1 MTRLRLY
8 KDTKIKQDKNFMFDD
23 IEDYL
28 SNYEYKIFEVQYQK
42 QEREIFLK
50 IVLEQIYANSL
61 KENSYNYAVI
71 DNEGEES
78 SYYFIS
84 DITWT
89 AYNTC
94 KLHLT
99 LDILNTFK
107 LGKHYELTDKTRVFR
122 EHKDR
127 LRTVD
132 RIYTTYVDASKPYDN
147 YKYFKIFV
155 PETYDSASC
164 DCELIFE
171 HNGYIYERKH
181 FDFLEAL
188 NVNGTYILRL
198 KEGSNVIFE
207 GLECIIY
214 ASDLSKFGM
223 PLPTARDF
231 LDVLSA
237 KKYRLEKSLIRNIE
251 KESEE
256 FNATLYHNT
265 EEDKIIED
273 SENDLKWNLLYINRD
288 DISETNINNPVLCKL
303 YPSKKIYINSD
314 TFLLTQNNMPVNKF
328 MNISILENPNF
339 KIQVKRYKETRIL
352 NSTIYK
358 SVSFKFVENNK
369 VEVVLF
375 KNDAS
380 PVINP
385 ETFSPFE
392 IVCENV
398 EKIRISENS
407 LNQNTTL
414 TDLEALTLDT
424 RFIEGHMLV
433 EDENYINRLDSK
445 IVKLI
450 TLPYC
455 PIKIRQVT
463 FSDEINV
470 YQYDSNE
477 VSYNSTDFSLQLVNL
492 NIKFK
497 NEIISNIDDPTKE
510 LIIKND
516 FTTLNEDLR
525 NDNLES
531 KIYHSDFYYK
541 KFVYDSFSFIY
552 QYELINFEKSINT
565 YFEFDF
571 IMSSSINSR
580 FMFYFKNYHVDSYAV
595 DDYNNYLIIARNNE
609 RTLYNSAY
617 INYIKTGFN
626 FDVKNKNTQN
636 LMNWGSF
643 ALSLGATIA
652 TVASTIASSG
662 ATAPLLIGA
671 SVSSVGAFTNA
682 INSTISSER
691 NFEQKQEQLKA
702 QSTNVINSDDFDLLN
717 EYNKNSLLMMTYKVS
732 ERVRKL
738 LLDLFYYYGYK
749 CNEIKMPDLNTRKY
763 FNFIQC
769 EADIKEYQA
778 ILIKEEYYNMLI
790 EAYNKGV
797 TLFHNFNGHYD
808 IEQVKDNTE
817 RNLL

>member
-8 KDTKIKQDKNFMFDD
+8 KDTKIRQDKNFMFDD

-50 IVLEQIYANSL
+50 LVLEQIYTNSL

-99 LDILNTFK
+99 LDVLNTFK
-107 LGKHYELTDKTRVFR
+107 LGKHYELTDKTRVYR

-127 LRTVD
+127 LKTVD
-132 RIYTTYVDASKPYDN
+132 SLYTAYIDWNKPHANYNYYEITASENAVSSAYCDN
-147 YKYFKIFV
+147 
-155 PETYDSASC
+155 
-164 DCELIFE
+164 ELIINHEGVIVDRVHFNYLQVINN
-171 HNGYIYERKH
+171 NGSYI
-181 FDFLEAL
+181 F
-188 NVNGTYILRL
+188 RL
-198 KEGSNVIFE
+198 SENNNVIFE
-207 GLECIIY
+207 GEDCIIY
-214 ASDLSKFGM
+214 AENLGVF
-223 PLPTARDF
+223 
-231 LDVLSA
+231 DVPDANEYLNSLSA
-237 KKYRLEKSLIRNIE
+237 KNYRLVKSLIRNIE

-273 SENDLKWNLLYINRD
+273 SENNLKWSLLYINRD

-339 KIQVKRYKETRIL
+339 KIEINSNHPYKQTYSSARH
-352 NSTIYK
+352 K
-358 SVSFKFVENNK
+358 SVSLKFLEQNK
-369 VEVVLF
+369 VQVILF
-375 KNDAS
+375 YNDAS
-380 PVINP
+380 IPSS
-385 ETFSPFE
+385 TYDFSNFE

-398 EKIRISENS
+398 RKIRISENS

-414 TDLEALTLDT
+414 TDLEALPLDP
-424 RFIEGHMLV
+424 RFVEGRVLV
-433 EDENYINRLDSK
+433 EDDNYINRLDSK

-455 PIKIRQVT
+455 PIKIKQVT
-463 FSDEINV
+463 FNNEINV

-497 NEIISNIDDPTKE
+497 NKIISNIDDPTKE

-595 DDYNNYLIIARNNE
+595 DDYNNYLIVTRNNE

-636 LMNWGSF
+636 FMNWGSF

-652 TVASTIASSG
+652 TVASTIATSG

-671 SVSSVGAFTNA
+671 SVSTVGTFTNA

-769 EADIKEYQA
+769 EADIEEYQS
-778 ILIKEEYYNMLI
+778 ILIKEEYYNLLV
-790 EAYNKGV
+790 ELYNKGV
-797 TLFHNFNGHYD
+797 TLFHNYNGHYD
-808 IEQVKDNTE
+808 IDQVKDNTE

>member
-42 QEREIFLK
+42 QEREVFLK
-50 IVLEQIYANSL
+50 LVLEQIYSNSL

-84 DITWT
+84 GITWT

-223 PLPTARDF
+223 PIPTARDF

-237 KKYRLEKSLIRNIE
+237 KKYRMAKSLIRNIE

-265 EEDKIIED
+265 DEDKIIED
-273 SENDLKWNLLYINRD
+273 SENNLKWNLLYINRD

-339 KIQVKRYKETRIL
+339 RIQVKRYNETRNL

-414 TDLEALTLDT
+414 TDLEALPLDT

-433 EDENYINRLDSK
+433 EDDNYINRLDSK

-463 FSDEINV
+463 FNNEINV
-470 YQYDSNE
+470 YQYDSDE

-510 LIIKND
+510 LIIKHD

-571 IMSSSINSR
+571 ITSSSINSR

-636 LMNWGSF
+636 FMNWGSF

-652 TVASTIASSG
+652 TVASTIATTG

-671 SVSSVGAFTNA
+671 SVSTVGTFTNA

-717 EYNKNSLLMMTYKVS
+717 EYNKNSLLMMNYKVS

-769 EADIKEYQA
+769 EADIKEYRS
-778 ILIKEEYYNMLI
+778 ILIKEEYYNMLV
-790 EAYNKGV
+790 ELYNKGV

>member
-42 QEREIFLK
+42 QEREIFFK

-71 DNEGEES
+71 DNQGEES

-107 LGKHYELTDKTRVFR
+107 LGKHYELTDKTRVYR

-127 LRTVD
+127 LKTVERLYTGIID
-132 RIYTTYVDASKPYDN
+132 RNKPREN
-147 YKYFKIFV
+147 YKYFEIFAS
-155 PETYDSASC
+155 ESAVSSVYC
-164 DCELIFE
+164 DNELILNREGF
-171 HNGYIYERKH
+171 IDDRVH
-181 FDFLEAL
+181 FNYLQVI
-188 NVNGTYILRL
+188 NNNGTYIFRL
-198 KEGSNVIFE
+198 SENNNVIFE
-207 GLECIIY
+207 GEDCIIY
-214 ASDLSKFGM
+214 AANLGVFDVPDANEFLSS
-223 PLPTARDF
+223 
-231 LDVLSA
+231 LSA
-237 KKYRLEKSLIRNIE
+237 KNYRLVKALVRNIE

-265 EEDKIIED
+265 EEDRIIED
-273 SENDLKWNLLYINRD
+273 SENNLKWSLLYINRD

-339 KIQVKRYKETRIL
+339 KIKVGNL
-352 NSTIYK
+352 NITYQRHK
-358 SVSFKFVENNK
+358 SASFKFLDQNK
-369 VEVVLF
+369 VQVILF
-375 KNDAS
+375 YNDATKPS
-380 PVINP
+380 YTD
-385 ETFSPFE
+385 TFSNFE

-398 EKIRISENS
+398 RKIRISDNS
-407 LNQNTTL
+407 LNQDTTL
-414 TDLEALTLDT
+414 TDLEALPLDT
-424 RFIEGHMLV
+424 RFVEGRVLV
-433 EDENYINRLDSK
+433 EDDNYINRLDSK

-455 PIKIRQVT
+455 PIKIKQVT
-463 FSDEINV
+463 FNNEINV

-477 VSYNSTDFSLQLVNL
+477 VSYNSPDFSLQLVNL

-497 NEIISNIDDPTKE
+497 NEIISNLDDPTKE
-510 LIIKND
+510 LIIKDD
-516 FTTLNEDLR
+516 FTNLNEDLR

-541 KFVYDSFSFIY
+541 KFVYDSFSYIY

-636 LMNWGSF
+636 FMNWGSF

-652 TVASTIASSG
+652 TVASTIATSG

-671 SVSSVGAFTNA
+671 SVSTVGTFTNA

-769 EADIKEYQA
+769 EADIKEYQS
-778 ILIKEEYYNMLI
+778 ILIKEEYYNLLV
-790 EAYNKGV
+790 ELYNKGV
-797 TLFHNFNGHYD
+797 TLFHNYNGHYD
-808 IEQVKDNTE
+808 IDQVKDNTE

>member
-84 DITWT
+84 GITWT

-127 LRTVD
+127 LKKVD
-132 RIYTTYVDASKPYDN
+132 RLYTAYVDWNKPYANYNYYEITASESAVSSVYCDN
-147 YKYFKIFV
+147 
-155 PETYDSASC
+155 
-164 DCELIFE
+164 ELILNHEGFI
-171 HNGYIYERKH
+171 NGRVH
-181 FDFLEAL
+181 FDHLQVI
-188 NVNGTYILRL
+188 NNNGTYIFRL
-198 KEGSNVIFE
+198 SEGNNVIFE
-207 GLECIIY
+207 GEDCIIY
-214 ASDLSKFGM
+214 ASDLGVFDV
-223 PLPTARDF
+223 PNATEF
-231 LDVLSA
+231 LNSLSA
-237 KKYRLEKSLIRNIE
+237 KNYRLVKALIRNIE

-265 EEDKIIED
+265 DEDKIIED
-273 SENDLKWNLLYINRD
+273 SENNLKWSLLYINRD

-339 KIQVKRYKETRIL
+339 KIQVKRYNETRNL
-352 NSTIYK
+352 NSSIYK

-414 TDLEALTLDT
+414 TDLEALPLDT

-433 EDENYINRLDSK
+433 EDDNYINRLDSK

-463 FSDEINV
+463 FNNEINV
-470 YQYDSNE
+470 YQYDSDE

-497 NEIISNIDDPTKE
+497 NEIISNINDPTKE
-510 LIIKND
+510 LIIKHD

-541 KFVYDSFSFIY
+541 KFVYDSFSYIY

-617 INYIKTGFN
+617 INYIKNGFN

-636 LMNWGSF
+636 FMNWGSF

-652 TVASTIASSG
+652 TVASTIATSG

-671 SVSSVGAFTNA
+671 SVSTVGSFTNA

-717 EYNKNSLLMMTYKVS
+717 EYNKNSLLIMTYKVS

-749 CNEIKMPDLNTRKY
+749 CNEIKIPDLNTRKY

>member
-50 IVLEQIYANSL
+50 LVLEQIYSNSL

-99 LDILNTFK
+99 LDVLNTFK

-127 LRTVD
+127 LKTVD
-132 RIYTTYVDASKPYDN
+132 RLYTTYIDWNKPYANYNYYKITASENAVSSVYCDN
-147 YKYFKIFV
+147 
-155 PETYDSASC
+155 
-164 DCELIFE
+164 ELILNHEGF
-171 HNGYIYERKH
+171 IYDRVH
-181 FDFLEAL
+181 FDYLQVV
-188 NVNGTYILRL
+188 NNNGTYIFRL
-198 KEGSNVIFE
+198 SEGNNVIFE
-207 GLECIIY
+207 GQECIIY
-214 ASDLSKFGM
+214 ASDLGVFDT
-223 PLPTARDF
+223 PNATEF
-231 LDVLSA
+231 LNSLSA
-237 KKYRLEKSLIRNIE
+237 KNYRLVKALIRNIE

-273 SENDLKWNLLYINRD
+273 SENNLKWSLLYINRD

-314 TFLLTQNNMPVNKF
+314 TFLLTQNNMPANKF

-339 KIQVKRYKETRIL
+339 KIEVNSNHPYKQTYSSER
-352 NSTIYK
+352 YK
-358 SVSFKFVENNK
+358 SVSLKFLEQNK
-369 VEVVLF
+369 VQVILF
-375 KNDAS
+375 YNDAS
-380 PVINP
+380 IPSSTY
-385 ETFSPFE
+385 TFSDFE
-392 IVCENV
+392 IICQNV
-398 EKIRISENS
+398 RKIRISDNS

-414 TDLEALTLDT
+414 TDLEALPLDP
-424 RFIEGHMLV
+424 RFVDGRVLV
-433 EDENYINRLDSK
+433 EDDNYINRLDSK

-455 PIKIRQVT
+455 PIKIKQVT
-463 FSDEINV
+463 FNDAINV
-470 YQYDSNE
+470 YQYDSDE

-510 LIIKND
+510 LIIKHD

-541 KFVYDSFSFIY
+541 KFVYDSFSYIY

-636 LMNWGSF
+636 FMNWGSF

-652 TVASTIASSG
+652 TVASTIATSG

-671 SVSSVGAFTNA
+671 SVSTVGSFTNA

-738 LLDLFYYYGYK
+738 LLDLFYHYGYK
-749 CNEIKMPDLNTRKY
+749 CNEIKMPNLNTRKY

-769 EADIKEYQA
+769 EADIEEYQS
-778 ILIKEEYYNMLI
+778 ILIKEEYYNMLV
-790 EAYNKGV
+790 ELYNKGV
-797 TLFHNFNGHYD
+797 TLFHNYNGHYD

>member
-8 KDTKIKQDKNFMFDD
+8 KDTKIKQDKNFMFDN

-42 QEREIFLK
+42 QERELTLK
-50 IVLEQIYANSL
+50 LVLEQIYANSL

-132 RIYTTYVDASKPYDN
+132 RIYTSYVDVSKPYDN

-155 PETYDSASC
+155 PGTYDSASC

-223 PLPTARDF
+223 PIPTARDF

-237 KKYRLEKSLIRNIE
+237 KKYRLAKSLIRNIE

-339 KIQVKRYKETRIL
+339 KIQVKRYKETRNL

-414 TDLEALTLDT
+414 TDLEALPLDT

-433 EDENYINRLDSK
+433 EDDNYINRLDSK

-455 PIKIRQVT
+455 PIKITQVT

-470 YQYDSNE
+470 YQYDSDE

-510 LIIKND
+510 LIIKHD

-571 IMSSSINSR
+571 ITSSSINSR

-652 TVASTIASSG
+652 TVASTIAASG

-671 SVSSVGAFTNA
+671 SVSTVGTFTNA

-691 NFEQKQEQLKA
+691 NFEQKQEQLKS

-769 EADIKEYQA
+769 EADIKEYQS
-778 ILIKEEYYNMLI
+778 ILIKEEYYNLLV
-790 EAYNKGV
+790 ELYNKGV

>member
-8 KDTKIKQDKNFMFDD
+8 KDTKIRQDKNFMFDD

-50 IVLEQIYANSL
+50 LVLEQIYTNSL

-99 LDILNTFK
+99 LDVLNTFK
-107 LGKHYELTDKTRVFR
+107 LGKHYELTDKTRVYR

-127 LRTVD
+127 LKTVD
-132 RIYTTYVDASKPYDN
+132 SLYTSYIDWNKPHANYNYYEITASESAVSSVYCDN
-147 YKYFKIFV
+147 
-155 PETYDSASC
+155 
-164 DCELIFE
+164 ELILNREGF
-171 HNGYIYERKH
+171 IYDRVH
-181 FDFLEAL
+181 FNYLQVV
-188 NVNGTYILRL
+188 NNNGTYIFRL
-198 KEGSNVIFE
+198 SENNNVVFE
-207 GLECIIY
+207 GEDCIIY
-214 ASDLSKFGM
+214 ASNLGVFDV
-223 PLPTARDF
+223 PDATEF
-231 LDVLSA
+231 LNSLSA
-237 KKYRLEKSLIRNIE
+237 KNYRLAKSLIRNIE

-265 EEDKIIED
+265 DEDKIIED
-273 SENDLKWNLLYINRD
+273 SENNLKWSLLYINRD

-339 KIQVKRYKETRIL
+339 KIQIKRYNETRNF

-369 VEVVLF
+369 VEVVVF

-398 EKIRISENS
+398 RKIRISENS

-414 TDLEALTLDT
+414 TDLEALPLDP
-424 RFIEGHMLV
+424 RFIEGHMIV
-433 EDENYINRLDSK
+433 EDDNYINRLDSK

-463 FSDEINV
+463 FNNEINV
-470 YQYDSNE
+470 YQYDSDE

-497 NEIISNIDDPTKE
+497 NEIISNIDDPAKE

-541 KFVYDSFSFIY
+541 KFVYDSFSYIY

-617 INYIKTGFN
+617 INYIKNGFN

-636 LMNWGSF
+636 FMNWGSF

-652 TVASTIASSG
+652 TVASTIATSG

-671 SVSSVGAFTNA
+671 SVSTVGSFTNA

-691 NFEQKQEQLKA
+691 NFEQKQEQLKS
-702 QSTNVINSDDFDLLN
+702 QSTNVISSDDFDLLN

-769 EADIKEYQA
+769 EADIKEYQS
-778 ILIKEEYYNMLI
+778 ILIKEEYYNLLV
-790 EAYNKGV
+790 ELYNKGV
-797 TLFHNFNGHYD
+797 TLFHNYNGHYD